1 MTFNKLARSKTLFI
15 NVSMDMLS
23 NILKVVGIIVA
34 IYIVIG
40 VVAYMKQGTIWCGA
54 LPDNLLGNNYRAAC
68 WNGSLF
74 R

>member
-1 MTFNKLARSKTLFI
+1 MFN
-15 NVSMDMLS
+15 V
-23 NILKVVGIIVA
+23 ILKVIGVVIC
-34 IYIVIG
+34 IYIIIG
-40 VVAYMKQGTIWCGA
+40 VVAYFNQGTIWCGA